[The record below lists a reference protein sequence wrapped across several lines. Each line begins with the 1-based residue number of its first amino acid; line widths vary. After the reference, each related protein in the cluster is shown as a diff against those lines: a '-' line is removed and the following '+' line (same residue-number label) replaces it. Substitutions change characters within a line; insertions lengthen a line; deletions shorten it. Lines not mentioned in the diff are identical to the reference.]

1 MTTTGFNLETNART
15 VFPWYNPMQVTS
27 FPAATHLTTSSVAP
41 IPGVTG
47 AFCAGSNLA
56 KISFVGDASGAEND
70 QYEVKIYGAAPNL
83 AETTWVSSFICE
95 VRVTLGTAITNDTA
109 LFGNATYKWADAI
122 ELLSGDTSVRL
133 VTDTANGIAS
143 ITVDLEGATYLQGIG
158 NEVGLTYA
166 GSTWNGALALF

>member
-15 VFPWYNPMQVTS
+15 VFPWYNAFQTTA
-27 FPAATHLTTSSVAP
+27 FPSATHLSTQSTAP
-41 IPGVTG
+41 VPGSTG

-56 KISFVGDASGAEND
+56 KISFVGDASGAED
-70 QYEVKIYGAAPNL
+70 DSYEVKIYGSAPNL
-83 AETTWVSSFICE
+83 AETTWVNSFICE

-109 LFGNATYKWADAI
+109 LFGDATLKWADAI

-143 ITVDLEGATYLQGIG
+143 ITVDLEGATYLQGIA
-158 NEVGLTYA
+158 NEVGQTYA
-166 GSTWNGALALF
+166 GTTWNGALALF